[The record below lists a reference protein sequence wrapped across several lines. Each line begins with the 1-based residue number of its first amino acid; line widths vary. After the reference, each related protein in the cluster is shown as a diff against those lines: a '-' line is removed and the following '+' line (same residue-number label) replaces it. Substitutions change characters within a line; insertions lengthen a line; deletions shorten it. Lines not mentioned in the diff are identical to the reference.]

1 MGNKRTSAQSWFNH
15 VVIVK
20 LPPEPQTDN
29 ELETITQVAMNSADF
44 DVVIDFAEVSTIS
57 KRAICNLVIL
67 QRLLHKSFRHLGFS
81 NVNHTLKE
89 TFVVHRIGSVIE
101 SDWSGEIGL
110 EPQGNRQGS
119 GTLVFENQDRTEVYE
134 RRNYTRLNL
143 SQSLQISVELW
154 PVCQASNP
162 VKSVPADG
170 WQGVLIDVSEG
181 GAQVAIDF
189 LQKATIKC
197 EQFIR
202 MRFAPIVYESPIT
215 VDAMIREILPTVDSE
230 NVCLGLQFVGLA
242 ANPEAQRVLNRLCD
256 SEKRYFETSVRN
268 TSVSLMPSVK
278 G

>member
-1 MGNKRTSAQSWFNH
+1 MSAQSWFNH

-20 LPPEPQTDN
+20 LPPEPQINN
-29 ELETITQVAMNSADF
+29 ELETITQVAMNTADF
-44 DVVIDFAEVSTIS
+44 DVVIDFVEVNTIS
-57 KRAICNLVIL
+57 RRAICNLVIL

-81 NVNHTLKE
+81 NLNHVLKE
-89 TFVVHRIGSVIE
+89 TFAMHRIGNAIE

-110 EPQGNRQGS
+110 EPQGNRPDS

-154 PVCQASNP
+154 PVCQAIAP
-162 VKSVPADG
+162 DESVPADG

-202 MRFAPIVYESPIT
+202 MRFAPIAYESPLT
-215 VDAMIREILPTVDSE
+215 VDAVIRDILPTVDSE

-242 ANPEAQRVLNRLCD
+242 ANPEAQRILHRLCD
-256 SEKRYFETSVRN
+256 SEKRYFETTSRNISVPL
-268 TSVSLMPSVK
+268 T
-278 G
+278 